1 MRGENFQ
8 GWAEVVLPTF
18 GDVLNCNQKN
28 GIKNKDYYSNVSA
41 LNSHQSLL
49 KYCLKTNVASSLC
62 KIFEAI

>member
-8 GWAEVVLPTF
+8 VWAVVVLPTF

-28 GIKNKDYYSNVSA
+28 GKKNGTKNKGYCSNFSA

-49 KYCLKTNVASSLC
+49 LLKN
-62 KIFEAI
+62 